1 MNLQEKQLGQLR
13 PVNTTAAS
21 LYSPAANLTG
31 IAKNLVVS
39 NTTAILATFRVFVDD
54 DGTTFDE
61 TTALFFDTPLK
72 GNTTVLIDMYAAMN
86 DPAGNFAVR
95 TDTASALTFTL
106 FGAELT

>member
-1 MNLQEKQLGQLR
+1 MDLQEKQLGQLR
-13 PVNTTAAS
+13 PANTAAAS

-61 TTALFFDTPLK
+61 TTALFFDVPLL

-86 DPAGNFAVR
+86 DSAGNFAVR
-95 TDTASALTFTL
+95 TDTANALTFTL
-106 FGAELT
+106 FGAEIT

>member
-13 PVNTTAAS
+13 PANTTAAS
-21 LYSPAANLTG
+21 LYSPDANLTG

-39 NTTAILATFRVFVDD
+39 NTTAIETTFRVFVDD
-54 DGTTFDE
+54 DGTTYDE
-61 TTALFFDTPLK
+61 TTALFFDVPLK

-86 DPAGNFAVR
+86 DPTGNFAVR
-95 TDTASALTFTL
+95 TGTASALTFTL